1 MKRQHQKYERPRRP
15 FDKSRIEEEDALV
28 EKYGLKNKRE
38 IWKAEAAIARIR
50 NQAKKLIVGTNEQ
63 KDAFVSRLQKKG
75 FKVEKIADVL
85 SLDKEDWLKRRLQ
98 TIVHT
103 TGLTTTAKQA
113 RQFIVHKHVTVGES
127 IVNIPSYQVAV
138 EEESSIT
145 LNIVLKEPPKASR
158 LEEIKE
164 EALGEEVESN
174 E

>member
-15 FDKSRIEEEDALV
+15 FDKQRIEEEDALV

-50 NQAKKLIVGTNEQ
+50 NQAKKLIVGTDEQ
-63 KDAFVSRLQKKG
+63 KQAFIARLQKKG

-98 TIVHT
+98 TMVHAK
-103 TGLTTTAKQA
+103 GLTTTAKQA
-113 RQFIVHKHVTVGES
+113 RQFIVHKHVSVGDR

-138 EEESSIT
+138 DEEPLIS
-145 LNIVLKEPPKASR
+145 LNIVLKQPPVSKDT
-158 LEEIKE
+158 LQEIKE
-164 EALGEEVESN
+164 EMLEEAEVEA
-174 E
+174 